1 MKTKFVIFFFF
12 FSICYTCRAQVVS
25 QFNWDSNPVLLSVV
39 GPTAISAG
47 NSATSSPG
55 GVGGTNGLNPG
66 APTANDINL
75 TIPNTS
81 GVLDVNNI
89 DISIDYRRNEST
101 ASMIQRGTF
110 NFNTGTA
117 AANFQVT
124 FRVNNGSGGTTVTST
139 IYPIPQDATFR
150 NYRFTY
156 DNCTGIGTMYVNNTV
171 VWSSPTPTANQNLYW
186 VGDGNLVI
194 GQAMDGANN
203 NVPNLDNF
211 ILQAYTCATLPIEL
225 VDFSGSAY
233 SGKNLLKWSTAT
245 EKNNDYFTLEK
256 SENGE
261 LWTVVSRIIGA
272 GNSSFLK
279 KYQAYD
285 LTPKNLLNYYRLQQT
300 DFDGVVK
307 KFSVIVIDN
316 RTNDH
321 AKLLKVTDMMG
332 RDISDDIE
340 GLQFLHYS
348 DGTVI
353 KKTNN

>member
-1 MKTKFVIFFFF
+1 MPVVQ
-12 FSICYTCRAQVVS
+12 RAHRAVALAQ
-25 QFNWDSNPVLLSVV
+25 Q
-39 GPTAISAG
+39 ISKVADRLG
-47 NSATSSPG
+47 IRRIGIP
-55 GVGGTNGLNPG
+55 
-66 APTANDINL
+66 APFEIA
-75 TIPNTS
+75 
-81 GVLDVNNI
+81 
-89 DISIDYRRNEST
+89 
-101 ASMIQRGTF
+101 Q
-110 NFNTGTA
+110 A
-117 AANFQVT
+117 AAGIGPVGRRIVAAMLET
-124 FRVNNGSGGTTVTST
+124 RRKRLAHLVGHEERDAARRAVH

-156 DNCTGIGTMYVNNTV
+156 DNCTGIGTTYVNNTV

-211 ILQAYTCATLPIEL
+211 ILQAYTCAALPIEL
-225 VDFSGSAY
+225 VDFSGMAY

-261 LWTVVSRIIGA
+261 LWTVVSTVIGA

-285 LTPKNLLNYYRLQQT
+285 PTPKNLLNYYRLQQT

-316 RTNDH
+316 RTSDDV
-321 AKLLKVTDMMG
+321 KLLKVTDMMG
-332 RDISDDIE
+332 RDISDDMQ
-340 GLQFLHYS
+340 GLQFQHYS